1 MKFTTTAAALTLCLI
16 MACTPYQPQGFAGG
30 YTETWLA
37 EDAVRVRFNGNGYT
51 SAERAADFSLL
62 RVAEIAKEKGYRYFV
77 LLSEK
82 SGTTSLNLPSSY
94 QVNTFGNTATVQQ
107 VGGGTIVKPSSE
119 NTAKLLK
126 KAPRN
131 YPGIVYEAAFVCA
144 SVTQKH
150 KIETSSC

>member
-1 MKFTTTAAALTLCLI
+1 MRLATTVAALTFTLVV
-16 MACTPYQPQGFAGG
+16 ACTPYQPQGFAGG

-51 SAERAADFSLL
+51 SSERAADFSLL
-62 RVAEIAKEKGYRYFV
+62 RVAEIAREKGYPYFV

-82 SGTTSLNLPSSY
+82 AGTTSFQMPSSY
-94 QVNTFGNTATVQQ
+94 QVNSFGNTATVQQ
-107 VGGGTIVKPSSE
+107 VGGGTIVKPSAE

-126 KAPRN
+126 AAPKN
-131 YPGIVYEAAFVCA
+131 YPGIVYKAAFVCA

-150 KIETSSC
+150 KIEASNC